1 MNGKRTLVAALLVTG
16 MVLSGLAIAQAQ
28 EAEQQEQQTQQ
39 VVVDSVSGEIVS
51 ADTGVIVI
59 RTTTGEMRFIMN
71 NGTEHPDL
79 QQLTPGTEVTVWYT
93 RDTQVATEVKFQDES
108 AAATDRDNNDPL
120 EETGEF
126 VAEGAEETGEAV
138 VEGAEETGEAAEEAG
153 EWVADPL
160 TDEEEATTEVE
171 RGGIADDP
179 YRYGDEQQRQERGAV
194 RGEREELPATASWN
208 PSLRLL
214 GLLALAGGLGL
225 GLAIRWM

>member
-1 MNGKRTLVAALLVTG
+1 MNGKRAFVAALLVIG

-28 EAEQQEQQTQQ
+28 EAEQQEQGTQQLEQETQQ

-51 ADTGVIVI
+51 ADAGVIVI

-71 NGTEHPDL
+71 NGTERPDL
-79 QQLTPGTEVTVWYT
+79 RQLTPGTEVTVWHT
-93 RDTQVATEVKFQDES
+93 RDTQVATEVKFEDES
-108 AAATDRDNNDPL
+108 
-120 EETGEF
+120 
-126 VAEGAEETGEAV
+126 
-138 VEGAEETGEAAEEAG
+138 
-153 EWVADPL
+153 VADSP

-179 YRYGDEQQRQERGAV
+179 YRYDGEQQRQERGAV

-214 GLLALAGGLGL
+214 GLLALAGSLGI